1 MIVNSRHVQAERP
14 SQDLL
19 DSITQPVLLIHVGL
33 IGVLPAMLW
42 LTGPSSY
49 KGDSNEVFPPDGA
62 FIMQEQLVNAKD
74 GAKLYFV
81 RGACT

>member
-1 MIVNSRHVQAERP
+1 MIVGSQHVQAERP

-42 LTGPSSY
+42 LTGPSLF
-49 KGDSNEVFPPDGA
+49 KG
-62 FIMQEQLVNAKD
+62 
-74 GAKLYFV
+74 
-81 RGACT
+81 